1 MIKSE
6 KDKKDILTLI
16 SDLLINARNTLP
28 NEIIRFFHNNNYSP
42 ANFEE
47 ISEDINPKYD
57 SLRKMD
63 NTKYSNSKKKAILS
77 TLTSID
83 LFLYDKES
91 GLYTLN
97 QSTAVH
103 YLSRSQKKKKKKEIK
118 KEYLDEIKSEDDNLD
133 YKENDKSINN
143 DNDNQDFL
151 CKKRKIISKTLTNT
165 HSSKYIVA
173 YELLDELLEK
183 YIKLLDGKKIMTN
196 PFSKIG
202 DITDF
207 IAKVKNK
214 EKLEGILIC
223 FKFFK
228 PILRKIFLYKNKF
241 VFQNLK
247 QICEQLNNFNEKV
260 DLVQKYLEND
270 KE

>member
-133 YKENDKSINN
+133 YNENDNNIN
-143 DNDNQDFL
+143 NDNQDFL
-151 CKKRKIISKTLTNT
+151 CKKRKIISKTLTNS

-247 QICEQLNNFNEKV
+247 QIFEKLNNFNEKV

>member
-6 KDKKDILTLI
+6 KDKKDLLTLI

-133 YKENDKSINN
+133 YNENDNNIN
-143 DNDNQDFL
+143 NDNQDFL
-151 CKKRKIISKTLTNT
+151 CKKRKIISKTLTNS

-247 QICEQLNNFNEKV
+247 QIFEKLNNFNEKV

>member
-1 MIKSE
+1 MNFI
-6 KDKKDILTLI
+6 I
-16 SDLLINARNTLP
+16 S
-28 NEIIRFFHNNNYSP
+28 EIIVFF
-42 ANFEE
+42 
-47 ISEDINPKYD
+47 
-57 SLRKMD
+57 
-63 NTKYSNSKKKAILS
+63 
-77 TLTSID
+77 
-83 LFLYDKES
+83 
-91 GLYTLN
+91 
-97 QSTAVH
+97 V
-103 YLSRSQKKKKKKEIK
+103 
-118 KEYLDEIKSEDDNLD
+118 
-133 YKENDKSINN
+133 
-143 DNDNQDFL
+143 
-151 CKKRKIISKTLTNT
+151 ISKTLTNS

-247 QICEQLNNFNEKV
+247 QIFEKLNNFNEKV

>member
-6 KDKKDILTLI
+6 KDKKDLLTLI

-97 QSTAVH
+97 QSTAVR

-133 YKENDKSINN
+133 YNENDNNIN
-143 DNDNQDFL
+143 NDNQDFL
-151 CKKRKIISKTLTNT
+151 CKKRKIISKTLTNS

-247 QICEQLNNFNEKV
+247 QIFEKLNNFNEKV